1 MERSLEITE
10 NTAERGSSNIFSLAV
25 TVGFITFLI
34 TGDLPGGLT
43 GTQGFFAG
51 FFAVMFLYVALT
63 VLQSRRSEHYELS
76 KIRLNAPAN
85 ISITQ
90 TENEKGV
97 TIQIYVSKASV
108 LSQGM
113 GNDR

>member
-1 MERSLEITE
+1 MERSLEVTE
-10 NTAERGSSNIFSLAV
+10 KTAERGSSNIFSLAV

-43 GTQGFFAG
+43 GVQGFFAG
-51 FFAVMFLYVALT
+51 FFAIMFLYVVLA

-76 KIRLNAPAN
+76 KTHLNAPAN

-90 TENEKGV
+90 TESENGV
-97 TIQIYVSKASV
+97 TIQIYVSKGAVMSRA
-108 LSQGM
+108 M
-113 GNDR
+113 DNDR